1 MPQDYFAVN
10 GRVVPAAEATI
21 SVLDLGFL
29 RGVGGFET
37 MRTYGGGCPHA
48 LGEHLRRLWESC
60 AAFGLAPVVDEATV
74 RAVIAEIRRVSGHD
88 ELRVNLIVTPGIN
101 TNGVFGATAQPTWV
115 VIARDLHAPPESAY
129 RDGVTAITFNAAR
142 HLPTLKTTNYLTGTA
157 GLMQAEKAG
166 AHEAFYV
173 SEDGYVTEGVTS
185 NVLVVQG
192 RRVMTPVVD
201 CLPGITKAGIRPLAE
216 EAGLSWYEC
225 RLTCDDLYLADEV
238 WITSAVREIL
248 PVVAVDSRRIAD
260 GRPGQWAKRLRGL
273 YHRACIAQ
281 SRREA
286 GLPEAWE
293 EPHSGGPR
301 PARGE

>member
-1 MPQDYFAVN
+1 MPEDFFAVN
-10 GRVVPAAEATI
+10 GRVMPAAEASV

-37 MRTYGGGCPHA
+37 LRTYGGGCPHA

-74 RAVIAEIRRVSGHD
+74 RAVISEILLKSGHQ
-88 ELRVNLIVTPGIN
+88 ELRVNFVVTPGIN
-101 TNGVFGATAQPTWV
+101 TNGVFGATARPTWV
-115 VIARDLHAPPESAY
+115 VIARDVHAPPESAY
-129 RDGVTAITFNAAR
+129 RDGVGAITFNAAR
-142 HLPTLKTTNYLTGTA
+142 HLPLLKTTNYLTGTT

-173 SEDGYVTEGVTS
+173 GADGYVTEGVTS

-192 RRVMTPVVD
+192 RRVMTPVQD
-201 CLPGITKAGIRPLAE
+201 CLPGITKAGLRPLAE
-216 EAGLSWYEC
+216 AEGLSWYEC

-238 WITSAVREIL
+238 WITSAVRELL
-248 PVVAVDSRRIAD
+248 PVVTVDARRIGD
-260 GRPGQWAKRLRGL
+260 GRPGPYARRLRAT

-281 SRREA
+281 ARREA
-286 GLPEAWE
+286 GLPEAWDDA
-293 EPHSGGPR
+293 
-301 PARGE
+301 PAAS